1 MPRRSGITPRSVLP
15 DPIYKN
21 VIVTKLINQIM
32 VDGKKGTAQSIVY
45 GALDAASKKL
55 NTDQMTIFRQVLEN
69 LQPLLETKARRV
81 GGSNYQ
87 VPMEVRPV
95 RRQTLAIRWLVKHA
109 RLRSERTMQERLA
122 GELVDAYNQAGGAYK
137 KKEEVHRIAE
147 SNKAFAHYK
156 W

>member
-1 MPRRSGITPRSVLP
+1 MPRRSGITPRQVLP
-15 DPIYKN
+15 DPIYKST
-21 VIVTKLINQIM
+21 VITKLINQVM
-32 VDGKKGTAQSIVY
+32 LDGKKGIAQSIVY
-45 GALDAASKKL
+45 EALDAAAKKL
-55 NTDQMTIFRQVLEN
+55 NADQMTVFNKVLEN

-87 VPMEVRPV
+87 VPMEVRPA
-95 RRQTLAIRWLVKHA
+95 RRQTLAIRWLVKFA
-109 RLRSERTMQERLA
+109 RERSERTMQEKLA
-122 GELVDAYNQAGGAYK
+122 GEFIDAYNQTGGAFK

>member
-1 MPRRSGITPRSVLP
+1 MPRRSGITPRQVLP
-15 DPIYKN
+15 DPIYKST
-21 VIVTKLINQIM
+21 VVTKLINQIM
-32 VDGKKGTAQSIVY
+32 FDGKKGIAQSIVY
-45 GALDAASKKL
+45 GALDGAAKKL
-55 NTDQMTIFRQVLEN
+55 NADQMSVFNKVLEN

-87 VPMEVRPV
+87 VPMEVRPA
-95 RRQTLAIRWLVKHA
+95 RRQTLAIRWLVKFA
-109 RLRSERTMQERLA
+109 RERSERTMQEKLA
-122 GELVDAYNQAGGAYK
+122 AELVDAYNQTGGAFK

>member
-1 MPRRSGITPRSVLP
+1 ML
-15 DPIYKN
+15 
-21 VIVTKLINQIM
+21 
-32 VDGKKGTAQSIVY
+32 DGKKGIAQNIVY
-45 GALDAASKKL
+45 AALDMAHKKL
-55 NTDQMTIFRQVLEN
+55 NVDQMTVFNQVLEN

-95 RRQTLAIRWLVKHA
+95 RRQTLAIRWLVTNA
-109 RLRSERTMQERLA
+109 RKRNEKTMEERLA
-122 GELVDAYNQAGGAYK
+122 GELVDAYNQTGGAFK

-147 SNKAFAHYK
+147 SNKAYAHYK

>member
-1 MPRRSGITPRSVLP
+1 MPRRSGVPARSVLP

-21 VIVTKLINQIM
+21 TIVTKLINQIM
-32 VDGKKGTAQSIVY
+32 LDGKKGVAQSIVY
-45 GALDAASKKL
+45 GAFDAAAAKL
-55 NTDQMTIFRQVLEN
+55 KTDQMTVFRQVLEN

-87 VPMEVRPV
+87 VPMEVRPA
-95 RRQTLAIRWLVKHA
+95 RRQTLAIRWLVKYA
-109 RLRSERTMQERLA
+109 KERSERTMQEKLA
-122 GELVDAYNQAGGAYK
+122 GELVDAYNQTGAAYK

>member
-1 MPRRSGITPRSVLP
+1 ML
-15 DPIYKN
+15 
-21 VIVTKLINQIM
+21 
-32 VDGKKGTAQSIVY
+32 DGKKGIAQSIVY
-45 GALDAASKKL
+45 EALNIAGKKL
-55 NTDQMTIFRQVLEN
+55 NTDQMTVFNKVLEN

-87 VPMEVRPV
+87 VPMEVRPA
-95 RRQTLAIRWLVKHA
+95 RRQTLAIRWLVKFA
-109 RLRSERTMQERLA
+109 RERSERTMQEKLA
-122 GELVDAYNQAGGAYK
+122 GEFVDAYNQTGGAFK

>member
-1 MPRRSGITPRSVLP
+1 MPRRSGIAPRSVLP

-21 VIVTKLINQIM
+21 VIITKLINQIM
-32 VDGKKGTAQSIVY
+32 LDGKKGTAQTIVY
-45 GALDAASKKL
+45 EALNFAQKKL
-55 NTDQMTIFRQVLEN
+55 NVDQMTIFRQVLDN

-87 VPMEVRPV
+87 VPMEVRPA
-95 RRQTLAIRWLVKHA
+95 RRQALAIRWLVKFA
-109 RLRSERTMQERLA
+109 RERSERTMEEKLA
-122 GELVDAYNQAGGAYK
+122 GELIDAYNQTGGAFK
-137 KKEEVHRIAE
+137 KKEEVHRIAD

>member
-1 MPRRSGITPRSVLP
+1 MPRRSGIPTKSVLP
-15 DPIYKN
+15 DPIYKST
-21 VIVTKLINQIM
+21 VVTKLINQIM
-32 VDGKKGTAQSIVY
+32 YDGKKGIAQTIVY
-45 GALDAASKKL
+45 EAFDLAAKKL
-55 NTDQMTIFRQVLEN
+55 NSEPMIVFMRVLEN

-95 RRQTLAIRWLVKHA
+95 RRQTLAIRWLVTSA
-109 RLRSERTMQERLA
+109 RARNEKTMQERLA
-122 GELVDAYNQAGGAYK
+122 GELVDAYNQTGGAFK
-137 KKEEVHRIAE
+137 KKEEVHRIAD